1 MKEEEAERVRKTLDR
16 SQDSSWKQSTDTVS
30 QRPCAPKGNNR
41 NLTCSCYQ
49 PVLSIF
55 LHMTGKIFEEL
66 NTKIP
71 HTIKSVGHTFSNKI
85 A

>member
-1 MKEEEAERVRKTLDR
+1 MKEEEAERVRKISDR
-16 SQDSSWKQSTDTVS
+16 KGNSWKQSTDTAS

-41 NLTCSCYQ
+41 KLTCPCYH

-55 LHMTGKIFEEL
+55 MHMTGKMFEEL

-71 HTIKSVGHTFSNKI
+71 HTSGDQICGP
-85 A
+85 